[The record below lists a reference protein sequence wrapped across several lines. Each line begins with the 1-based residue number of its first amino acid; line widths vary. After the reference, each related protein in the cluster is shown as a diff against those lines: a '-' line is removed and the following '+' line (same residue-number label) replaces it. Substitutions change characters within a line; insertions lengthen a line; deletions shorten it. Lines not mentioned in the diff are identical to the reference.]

1 MSTDNTTSLIVVLK
15 NATDI
20 EKEGRIIRFGSGAN
34 LDTVRSLA
42 AEKLGITGG
51 YATLQL
57 LTSQGDLLGGIDDLR
72 NQQVVYVETKEEIRE
87 TIPGPAKL
95 PFVGSLYDML
105 PNLAEGWMRQF
116 DRYGPVVEVSLLGK
130 VIVGTNDP
138 TVAEIFAK
146 ESEFFTKKITNAGL
160 GEIKAVGGQGLF
172 TTDTDDMDWQLA
184 HKLLMPA
191 FSPRAI
197 KAYQGEMGQI
207 TQQTIQIFEQYKPD
221 EPVEIIDWTTNITFE
236 TIGRIGFGYEFNLLT
251 GRDQEQ
257 NPFIEAMGYCL
268 KQSLTRIQQAQ
279 FVKQLP
285 IEANRRYDRSV
296 KLMHEVV
303 EGVIHERKLSPDAK
317 NKEKDLLG
325 FMLNACD
332 EHNLQLS
339 DENIRDQVVTFLIAG
354 HDTTANTLAW
364 ALYELNKHP
373 EIQAKV
379 LQEVA
384 DNHIRYDE
392 LPNTEQ
398 IGNLKYLHQVLKE
411 TLRKYPPVRVL
422 SKYCKKDCVLPGGY
436 KIKADTPAAIQ
447 VYAMHHNKDIYPD
460 PERFDPDRWTPE
472 EEQKRSRFAWLPF
485 STGPRGCIGM
495 AFALQEAKTVLA
507 MLLHR
512 FEFKHEGPKVEWD
525 YKMATTKP
533 HNLFM
538 TLHPR
543 ENFPKPSSEA
553 QPISVAQ
560 PVSENKQAA
569 AMPVVSDQKS
579 RDIDLPPIT
588 FLYGTQTGTAQD
600 YANVLAEQA
609 KSFGFKKVTLCE
621 MDKWKVIVEGK
632 FVSEDKSKNKL
643 DKELVVIC
651 TATYNGQPPDSAE
664 KFNSFLDS
672 KMQEEDHDNVLTG
685 ISYAVFGL
693 GNRNWRTYQHFPIKV
708 NQLLSDLGA
717 ERLFAGG
724 EGDNDKD
731 MDAAFN
737 EWCARFWSHLLDIH
751 GIAACESKPVV
762 PSAAAKTSV
771 VDIKFV
777 QPKDKDAW
785 ETAKNNRYG
794 KTNATVIVNNELQK
808 EGSPRSTRHIEID
821 ISQLS
826 AVGEEGHLY
835 SAGDHLEVMPEN
847 SKSTVEAIAL
857 SFGWILDSVFEIN
870 QDTLADVSPRSLA
883 ANIKG
888 GCTIRNMLTYY
899 ADVTSPPSRAVLSCF
914 SNQLKLVAPET
925 ASEFEKLIMP
935 DANNVD
941 QYPDFIKKQR
951 TLLDL
956 IQTYPQVNRLDLCQ
970 FLAAVPVIQPRRY
983 SIASSP
989 LTYPKHAHLAVGVVD
1004 DVINNR
1010 HYPGLSSSYLK
1021 SADNMALRA
1030 SLKSSKNTFS
1040 LPKDSGVPLIMISA
1054 GTGFAPFRGFL
1065 QERKAQIDN
1074 LGVDQVAS
1082 SLLFFGCR
1090 RTDQD
1095 YIYQQELESYAQNG
1109 VLSHLHVAFSR
1120 NEEKSP
1126 IKYVQHQILANAAQT
1141 WNLLFPSD
1149 GSKPAA
1155 VYICGSGAMSRDVR
1169 RTFYNMAIS
1178 FGAAAND
1185 EEADALIA
1193 QLVDQKRYNED
1204 VWG

>member
-1 MSTDNTTSLIVVLK
+1 
-15 NATDI
+15 
-20 EKEGRIIRFGSGAN
+20 
-34 LDTVRSLA
+34 
-42 AEKLGITGG
+42 
-51 YATLQL
+51 
-57 LTSQGDLLGGIDDLR
+57 
-72 NQQVVYVETKEEIRE
+72 
-87 TIPGPAKL
+87 
-95 PFVGSLYDML
+95 
-105 PNLAEGWMRQF
+105 MRQF
-116 DRYGPVVEVSLLGK
+116 DRFGPVVEVSLLGR

-138 TVAEIFAK
+138 TIAEIFAK
-146 ESEFFTKKITNAGL
+146 ESEFFTKKITKAGL
-160 GEIKAVGGQGLF
+160 GEIKPVGGQGLF
-172 TTDTDDMDWQLA
+172 TTDTDEMDWQLA

-197 KAYQGEMGQI
+197 KAYQGEMGLI
-207 TQQTIQIFEQYKPD
+207 TQQTMRIFEQYRSD
-221 EPVEIIDWTTNITFE
+221 EPVEILDWTTNLTFE

-251 GRDQEQ
+251 DRNQEQ

-268 KQSLTRIQQAQ
+268 KQAIQRVQQAE

-285 IEANRRYDRSV
+285 IEANRRFDRSV
-296 KLMHEVV
+296 RLMHEVV
-303 EGVIHERKLSPDAK
+303 ENVIRERKLSPDAK

-339 DENIRDQVVTFLIAG
+339 DENIRDQPIPLPG
-354 HDTTANTLAW
+354 PC
-364 ALYELNKHP
+364 ELNKNP
-373 EIQAKV
+373 EVQAKV
-379 LQEVA
+379 LQEIA
-384 DNHIRYDE
+384 DNHIKHDE
-392 LPNTEQ
+392 LPSTEQ

-411 TLRKYPPVRVL
+411 VLRKYPPVRVL
-422 SKYCKKDCVLPGGY
+422 SKYCKKDCILPGGY
-436 KIKADTPAAIQ
+436 KIHGDAPCSIQ
-447 VYAMHHNKDIYPD
+447 VYAMHHNKDVYPD

-507 MLLHR
+507 MFLNR
-512 FEFKHEGPKVEWD
+512 YEFKHEGPDVQWD

-533 HNLFM
+533 DNLFM
-538 TLHPR
+538 TIHPR
-543 ENFPKPSSEA
+543 ENFPKANSEA
-553 QPISVAQ
+553 PQTKPEAQ
-560 PVSENKQAA
+560 TAEPEKSA
-569 AMPVVSDQKS
+569 AMPVISEQKR
-579 RDIDLPPIT
+579 RDVELPPIT

-600 YANVLAEQA
+600 YANVLADQA

-621 MDKWKVIVEGK
+621 MDKWKVLADGK
-632 FVSEDKSKNKL
+632 FISEDKDKKKL

-664 KFNSFLDS
+664 KFDAFLDN
-672 KMQEEDHDNVLTG
+672 KMKEDAHENLLTG
-685 ISYAVFGL
+685 LSYTIFGL
-693 GNRNWRTYQHFPIKV
+693 GNRNWRTYQQFPIKV
-708 NQLLSDLGA
+708 NQCLSDLGA
-717 ERLFAGG
+717 ERLFTSG

-737 EWCARFWSHLLDIH
+737 DWCARFWSHILDIH

-762 PSAAAKTSV
+762 PSAATKDSI
-771 VDIKFV
+771 VDVKFI
-777 QPKDKDAW
+777 QPSNKEAW
-785 ETAKNNRYG
+785 ESALNNHYG
-794 KTNATVIVNNELQK
+794 INNAVVLTNNELQK
-808 EGSPRSTRHIEID
+808 EQSPRSTRHIEID
-821 ISQLS
+821 ISKLS
-826 AVGEEGHLY
+826 AVGDQGHLY

-870 QDTLADVSPRSLA
+870 QETLADVSPRSLA

-888 GCTIRNMLTYY
+888 SCTIRNMLTYY
-899 ADVTSPPSRAVLSCF
+899 ADVTSSPSRAVLACF
-914 SNQLKLVAPET
+914 STQLKLLAPET

-935 DANNVD
+935 DTNNVD
-941 QYPDFIKKQR
+941 QYPDFIKQHR

-956 IQTYPQVNRLDLCQ
+956 IHAYPQVNRLDLRQ

-989 LTYPKHAHLAVGVVD
+989 LTYPNHAHLAVGVVD
-1004 DVINNR
+1004 DMINNR
-1010 HYPGLSSSYLK
+1010 HYPGLSSSFLK
-1021 SADNMALRA
+1021 SAIELPIRA

-1040 LPKDSGVPLIMISA
+1040 LPKDSATPLIMISA

-1065 QERKAQIDN
+1065 QERKAQIDA
-1074 LGVDQVAS
+1074 LGADKVAS
-1082 SLLFFGCR
+1082 SVLFFGCR

-1095 YIYQQELESYAQNG
+1095 YIYQEELEAYAKNG
-1109 VLSHLHVAFSR
+1109 VLSDLHVAFSR
-1120 NEEKSP
+1120 NEDRSP

-1141 WNLLFPSD
+1141 WNLLYPTD
-1149 GSKPAA
+1149 GSKPASI
-1155 VYICGSGAMSRDVR
+1155 YICGSGAMSRDVR

-1185 EEADALIA
+1185 EEADALIS

-1204 VWG
+1204 VW